1 MVATD
6 VASRGIGMIANTPL
20 FTVPTPFSSLLP
32 RPFRRS
38 ICAYMRDLNDV
49 LLLMLSRAH
58 IHATITL
65 SRATIFILDSSRI
78 LGCSQLE
85 ECILTVRSVLYH

>member
-6 VASRGIGMIANTPL
+6 VASRGIGMIANTRPSPSFHFFL
-20 FTVPTPFSSLLP
+20 VHFCPF
-32 RPFRRS
+32 
-38 ICAYMRDLNDV
+38 ICAFMRDLNDV
-49 LLLMLSRAH
+49 LLFMCSRAR

-85 ECILTVRSVLYH
+85 ECILTVRSVLYR

>member
-6 VASRGIGMIANTPL
+6 VASRGIGMLANTPL
-20 FTVPTPFSSLLP
+20 FTLPFSLHFSLVP
-32 RPFRRS
+32 ICRS

-49 LLLMLSRAH
+49 LLFMLSRAH

-65 SRATIFILDSSRI
+65 SRATIFNLDSSRI
-78 LGCSQLE
+78 LGCSQFE
-85 ECILTVRSVLYH
+85 ECILTVRSVLYR